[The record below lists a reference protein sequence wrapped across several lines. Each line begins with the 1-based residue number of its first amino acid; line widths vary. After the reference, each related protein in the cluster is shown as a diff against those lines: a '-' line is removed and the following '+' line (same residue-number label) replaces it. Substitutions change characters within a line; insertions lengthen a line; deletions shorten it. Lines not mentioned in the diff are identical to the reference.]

1 MGGQT
6 LDLVK
11 MVASD
16 KQSSLFKQKNSFI
29 TLIQIIQIVSIAQTN
44 SEPDTVRFDISFS
57 CLSSKA
63 CLHYGKNYTK
73 FVRFKN
79 AEYFFLFF
87 KTH

>member
-16 KQSSLFKQKNSFI
+16 KLSSLFKQKNSFI

-44 SEPDTVRFDISFS
+44 LDFTLASAASPVR
-57 CLSSKA
+57 LVYTMEK
-63 CLHYGKNYTK
+63 LH
-73 FVRFKN
+73 
-79 AEYFFLFF
+79 
-87 KTH
+87 